1 MNIYAK
7 APELFRYSTERGGC
21 SRSESADPVTTE
33 VVRNALNSAANQMKN
48 ALVRTAFSP
57 IIYEAHDFAVALY
70 DDRKRMLSQA
80 PSLPAFMGTMSFC
93 VEAAV
98 EAVGGVESLK
108 PGDIIIYNQPYGT
121 GSHAQDVAIVAPIF
135 TSDCTLIGYSTN
147 KAHWM
152 DIGASSIYCTNTTD
166 VFQEGVVIPGVKIYD
181 AGKLDTNIQR
191 FIAANSRMPREV
203 LGDMNAQIASA
214 RVGVNEL
221 NRLVDRFGLDVVRS
235 CIERMFDHGE
245 AIARQ
250 TIERIPDG
258 IYCAQAKLD
267 DNGLDRETVYFD
279 LEVKISGSDV
289 CIDFSKAPDA
299 NPGPINCPLPSVVS
313 TSRVVVAFLAG
324 CGEAPNEGLF
334 RPLEIVTRPGSMFHP
349 VLAAALLFIW
359 VADRAGHGSHLQGD
373 LQRGARPRAG
383 RGYRRSCRRH
393 ELGHPAGRLRL
404 CVQRFATWR
413 SRRKP
418 SRRWRDGV
426 PSGARLF
433 QLASAELME
442 AKQPLFFHQWEFIP
456 DSAGVGKYRGG
467 LGWNYHYEVT
477 EDVKMVSTVEQ
488 TKSPAWG
495 LCGGGEAL
503 ANLFELIHTDSRIEP
518 MGKVTDMP
526 LPAGTQLRIRSGGG
540 GGYGSPAERGAGA
553 RSCRPPPGID
563 HGVAGTGALSPRI
576 CRCVI
581 PAVCVRYPKPPFSW
595 PAWPGR
601 SSLASSR
608 PCCRVMSVM
617 PALMRLSPDT
627 SFPSRSSPP
636 CSAI

>member
-1 MNIYAK
+1 MNICAK

-279 LEVKISGSDV
+279 LEVKISGSNV

-349 VLAAALLFIW
+349 VSPQPCYLYGWLIGPAMEAIFKAISNVAPDLVPAGGTGDLAAVMNWGTRRDGSAFVFSASLPG
-359 VADRAGHGSHLQGD
+359 GHGASHRGD
-373 LQRGARPRAG
+373 GATV
-383 RGYRRSCRRH
+383 Y
-393 ELGHPAGRLRL
+393 LPAL
-404 CVQRFATWR
+404 AY
-413 SRRKP
+413 S
-418 SRRWRDGV
+418 
-426 PSGARLF
+426 

-495 LCGGGEAL
+495 LRGGGEAL
-503 ANLFELIHTDSRIEP
+503 ANLFELIHTDGRIEP

-526 LPAGTQLRIRSGGG
+526 LLAGTQLRIRSGGG
-540 GGYGSPAERGAGA
+540 GGYGSPAERAPELVHADLRQGLITESQA
-553 RSCRPPPGID
+553 RE
-563 HGVAGTGALSPRI
+563 H
-576 CRCVI
+576 
-581 PAVCVRYPKPPFSW
+581 YPHAF
-595 PAWPGR
+595 AD
-601 SSLASSR
+601 A
-608 PCCRVMSVM
+608 
-617 PALMRLSPDT
+617 
-627 SFPSRSSPP
+627 
-636 CSAI
+636 